1 MTDLRSLG
9 IERGWIYET
18 LVSTYRAGDP
28 HATPIGVWT
37 PDFSTVEMEIYND
50 SKTLDGI
57 LAAKEFTIGFPRGVE
72 EIHAALLH
80 PDSLRFTPARL
91 VDAPEPAGLCAVLE
105 VRVVATTP
113 GPRRTRVAAG
123 VVDQRTDEPFRPLNR
138 AAPLLL
144 EALVLHTRVELMDR
158 ELLRRQLSEYARV
171 ITKVAPGSRYEAAVR
186 ELIERLPPSRD
197 SASRD

>member
-1 MTDLRSLG
+1 MADLRSLE
-9 IERGWIYET
+9 IERGWTYET
-18 LVSTYRAGDP
+18 LVSTYRAGSP

-57 LAAKEFTIGFPRGVE
+57 LAAKEFTIGFPRGAE

-80 PDSLRFTPARL
+80 PDSLIFTPARL
-91 VDAPEPAGLCAVLE
+91 IDAPEPAGLCAVLE

-113 GPRRTRVAAG
+113 GTRRTRVAAG
-123 VVDQRTDEPFRPLNR
+123 VIDLRTDGPFRPLNR

-144 EALVLHTRVELMDR
+144 EALVLHTRADLMDR
-158 ELLRRQLSEYARV
+158 ATLRRQLLEYARV
-171 ITKVAPGSRYEAAVR
+171 ITKVAPGSPYEAAVR
-186 ELIERLPPSRD
+186 ELIEPLAPHGG